1 MDQEAALLPMQGLAH
16 PVSSPLWRYTR
27 PILAIVQNPDAAFAL
42 QQALENAIGLGM
54 DGKLYATVDIDK
66 ARVGRTRMLDPVHSP
81 RWNESFRIYCA
92 HDASNIIFTVKA
104 DNAVGATLI
113 GRAYLPVRDLLAGQ
127 EVDRWLD
134 IHDAARKPLRAPRAQ
149 DMGAPPILQDVAS
162 FLAALTDIAS
172 LQGEV
177 LPAELE
183 ARVLL
188 HQRVPLPWVHA
199 EEQPGLRGGAP
210 GQGLRD
216 TGRNPAR
223 RSSSPHRSTR
233 TSPVRLGPPT
243 ATMFRISAPRSCR
256 STAWRSADS
265 AGAVAQRVEHSNNA
279 G

>member
-113 GRAYLPVRDLLAGQ
+113 GRAYLPTKDVVAGGKV
-127 EVDRWLD
+127 ERWLD
-134 IHDAARKPLRAPRAQ
+134 ICDEKRQPLGGGDKIHVQ
-149 DMGAPPILQDVAS
+149 LQFTDVAADPEGGWGTGVGS
-162 FLAALTDIAS
+162 AAYRGVPRTFS
-172 LQGEV
+172 Q
-177 LPAELE
+177 
-183 ARVLL
+183 
-188 HQRVPLPWVHA
+188 QR
-199 EEQPGLRGGAP
+199 RGC
-210 GQGLRD
+210 R
-216 TGRNPAR
+216 
-223 RSSSPHRSTR
+223 
-233 TSPVRLGPPT
+233 VRLYEDAHIAYG
-243 ATMFRISAPRSCR
+243 FAPRSPAAGCTSR
-256 STAWRSADS
+256 
-265 AGAVAQRVEHSNNA
+265 AGAGRMVFIA
-279 G
+279 GWSVNTDLQDLNSIEMKESIAASVQLK